1 MAKKKPSPTTLSRR
15 LQQDLAEAERL
26 LEDGRPEAA
35 RELLEDLDRRR
46 PGLAPVLE
54 LLVNACYDLNDIS
67 AYEWAIYRLLKVE
80 RDNSDAHLA
89 LAGAHASNL
98 RPMLAIKELEYF
110 LRRWPD
116 HQQAGEARQLLDKL
130 RSGLLV
136 EATRLQLTE
145 DEAFDLGYQ
154 NDEVRFLL
162 EHGQNAQGRQAAER
176 LLKRYPDFVPAQNN
190 LSQLYAQAG
199 ELQTAIDLAHKVLDN
214 EPDNVHALS
223 NLTRLLFLSG
233 QPEAAG
239 EIAIR
244 LKSSTSEAVDTLAKK
259 AEALAYLGDDAGIL
273 ELLRQAGARGDL
285 DLADPSGLFRHLAA
299 VAYYN
304 QGRLKDAR
312 RLWKQALKTN
322 PGMRL
327 ARLQLDDLEHPA
339 GQRHG
344 AYAFPFQNWVSE
356 HTIRSLDRSLK
367 SVSRRKND
375 SDGQISARAFLEQ
388 HPELLVLAP
397 HLLQRGDESAGQ
409 FVIHLAGLSDH
420 PELLQAVK
428 DFALGQR
435 GFDQLRMKAAQL
447 ASQHGLLPS
456 GPVRLWSL
464 GEWRDVMLL
473 NFEITDE
480 PEATSL
486 SPGAQKLYEQAH
498 DCLLKSEGAKAQAL
512 LEQVVALAPDEPSVR
527 NNLAAALEIQ
537 GQTEQAHA
545 MLKELHTRF
554 PEYFFG
560 VCGVARLEIAAG
572 NTELARQML
581 TPLLQRQR
589 LHITEFNS
597 LCTAEIELSLAEKN
611 EEAARM
617 WLDMWERVDDENP
630 QIWSYRLRLGK
641 DLPAKVVRRLFG
653 K

>member
-1 MAKKKPSPTTLSRR
+1 MAKKKPSPTSLSRR

-26 LEDGRPEAA
+26 LEDGQPEAA

-54 LLVNACYDLNDIS
+54 MLVNACYDLNDIS
-67 AYEWAIYRLLKVE
+67 AYEWAIYRLLKVK

-98 RPMLAIKELEYF
+98 RPALAIKELEYF

-116 HQQAGEARQLLDKL
+116 HQQAGEALQLLDKL

-136 EATRLQLTE
+136 EATRLQLT
-145 DEAFDLGYQ
+145 DDDALDLGCQ
-154 NDEVRFLL
+154 NDEVRFFL
-162 EHGQNAQGRQAAER
+162 EHGQYAQGRQAAEK
-176 LLKRYPDFVPAQNN
+176 LLKRYPNFAPALNN

-199 ELQTAIDLAHKVLDN
+199 ELQAAIDLTHRVLNN

-239 EIAIR
+239 EVAIR
-244 LKSSTSEAVDTLAKK
+244 LKSSSSEAVDTLAKK

-273 ELLRQAGARGDL
+273 ELHRQARARGDL

-299 VAYYN
+299 VAYYHR
-304 QGRLKDAR
+304 GRLKDAL

-327 ARLQLDDLEHPA
+327 ARLQLNDLERLA

-344 AYAFPFQNWVSE
+344 AFAFPFHNWVSE

-367 SVSRRKND
+367 SVSRRKSD
-375 SDGQISARAFLEQ
+375 SDGQIIARAFLEQ

-397 HLLQRGDESAGQ
+397 HLLQRGDESACQ

-435 GFDQLRMKAAQL
+435 GSDQLRMKAAQL

-456 GPVRLWSL
+456 GLVRMWSL
-464 GEWRDVMLL
+464 GEWREVMLL
-473 NFEITDE
+473 SFEITGE
-480 PEATSL
+480 PQATAL
-486 SPGAQKLYEQAH
+486 SPGAQKLFEKAH
-498 DCLLKSEGAKAQAL
+498 NFLLESEGAKAQAL
-512 LEQVVALAPDEPSVR
+512 LEQVLALAPDEPSVR
-527 NNLAAALEIQ
+527 NNLAVALEMQ

-545 MLKELHTRF
+545 MLRELHTRF

-560 VCGVARLEIAAG
+560 VCGVAQLEIAAG

-597 LCTAEIELSLAEKN
+597 LCTAEIELCLAEKN

-630 QIWSYRLRLGK
+630 QLWSYRLRLGK
-641 DLPAKVVRRLFG
+641 DLPGKLARRLFG

>member
-1 MAKKKPSPTTLSRR
+1 MAKKKSSPTTLPRR
-15 LQQDLAEAERL
+15 LQQDLAQAERL
-26 LEDGRPEAA
+26 LEDGRPEEA

-67 AYEWAIYRLLKVE
+67 AYEWAIYRLLKVK

-176 LLKRYPDFVPAQNN
+176 LLKRYPDFVPALNN

-199 ELQTAIDLAHKVLDN
+199 ELQAAIDLAYRVLDN
-214 EPDNVHALS
+214 ELDNVHALS

-233 QPEAAG
+233 QPEAAN

-273 ELLRQAGARGDL
+273 ELHRQARARGDL
-285 DLADPSGLFRHLAA
+285 HLADPSGLFRHLAA
-299 VAYYN
+299 VANYN
-304 QGRLKDAR
+304 QGQLKDAR
-312 RLWKQALKTN
+312 HLWKQALKAN

-327 ARLQLDDLEHPA
+327 ARLQLDDLEQPT

-344 AYAFPFQNWVSE
+344 AYAFPFKNWVSE
-356 HTIRSLDRSLK
+356 PTIRALDRSLK
-367 SVSRRKND
+367 AASRRK
-375 SDGQISARAFLEQ
+375 SDVDTQSSTQALLEQ
-388 HPELLVLAP
+388 HPELLFLAS

-409 FVIHLAGLSDH
+409 FVIHLAGLSDY

-435 GFDQLRMKAAQL
+435 GSDKLRMKAAQL

-464 GEWRDVMLL
+464 GEWREVMLL
-473 NFEITDE
+473 SFEITDE
-480 PEATSL
+480 PQQTAL
-486 SPGAQKLYEQAH
+486 SPGAQKLFEQAH
-498 DCLLKSEGAKAQAL
+498 DYLLEQEGAKAQAL
-512 LEQVVALAPDEPSVR
+512 LEQVVALAPDEPSVH
-527 NNLAAALEIQ
+527 NNLAVALEMQ
-537 GQTEQAHA
+537 GQTDRAHA
-545 MLKELHTRF
+545 MLRELHSRF
-554 PEYFFG
+554 PDYFFG
-560 VCGVARLEIAAG
+560 VCGVARLEIAEG
-572 NTELARQML
+572 YTEHARQML
-581 TPLLQRQR
+581 LPLLQRQR

-597 LCTAEIELSLAEKN
+597 LCAAEIELCLAEKH

-630 QIWSYRLRLGK
+630 QLWQYRLRLRK
-641 DLPAKVVRRLFG
+641 DLPVKLARRLFR